1 MIKQF
6 AVIGLGR
13 FGNSVA
19 RTLTALGHEVL
30 ALDVAEDNVNEALAN
45 QHATQA
51 MCLDTT
57 NIHGLEELGL
67 TNFDAVILAIGANL
81 QESILTALNLI
92 ELGVKNVVAK
102 ANGAEHGKIL
112 ERLGV
117 RRVIYPEREMGERV
131 AKNLVQASIL
141 ESIELDPRYSIIEI
155 KPPDHLIG
163 KTLAEADLRSRYG
176 IYVIAVKHGDEVDIV
191 PDPTKRIYNE
201 DILVVIGETRQLKRI
216 V

>member
-19 RTLTALGHEVL
+19 RTLTSLGHEVL
-30 ALDVAEDNVNEALAN
+30 ALDNDEDNVNEALAN
-45 QHATQA
+45 QYATQA

-67 TNFDAVILAIGANL
+67 LNFDGVVLAIGANL

-92 ELGVKNVVAK
+92 ELGVKNIVAK

-117 RRVIYPEREMGERV
+117 GRVVYPEREMGERV
-131 AKNLVQASIL
+131 AKSLVQASIL

-155 KPPDHLIG
+155 KPPEQLVG

-176 IYVIAVKHGDEVDIV
+176 IYVIAIKHGDEVDIV
-191 PDPTKRIYNE
+191 PDPTKRIYAE
-201 DILVVIGETRQLKRI
+201 DLLVVIGETRQLKRI